1 MSQQWLLWAI
11 LSTLCYG
18 IYAFLFKKLTHDK
31 GDIRLA
37 QIVMPAVVT
46 VLAVIAFYLSG
57 SYMPDKAYLFFSFAA
72 AQGVL
77 FFFTTESRLKALNIG
92 TPSNVVFPVIKS
104 STVLVILISAAIFKE
119 WDKLLEPF
127 RLAGVILSVGV
138 MFLLINF
145 RKDENE
151 VPISTAGLKLALLAA
166 LSSVGASLAPKYAIE
181 YQGEISIF
189 LFILVSNFVSLLLA
203 RIKYFRHTTAADRKL
218 SMQTLYLSF
227 VMGVLSFIGFA
238 AFLKAITHGS
248 LSIVAAVSSL
258 YIIVP
263 VVLSAV
269 LYHETFNKKAQVA
282 VLLSVLAM
290 ALISIGK

>member
-1 MSQQWLLWAI
+1 
-11 LSTLCYG
+11 
-18 IYAFLFKKLTHDK
+18 
-31 GDIRLA
+31 
-37 QIVMPAVVT
+37 
-46 VLAVIAFYLSG
+46 
-57 SYMPDKAYLFFSFAA
+57 
-72 AQGVL
+72 
-77 FFFTTESRLKALNIG
+77 
-92 TPSNVVFPVIKS
+92 
-104 STVLVILISAAIFKE
+104 
-119 WDKLLEPF
+119 
-127 RLAGVILSVGV
+127 